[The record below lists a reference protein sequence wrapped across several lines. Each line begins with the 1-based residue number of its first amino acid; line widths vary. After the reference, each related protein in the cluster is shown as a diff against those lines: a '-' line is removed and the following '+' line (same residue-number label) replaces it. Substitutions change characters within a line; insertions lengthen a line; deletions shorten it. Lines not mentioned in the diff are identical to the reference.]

1 MTTLERL
8 IDLLEHDAANNKD
21 ELVIKGIKYSIQTAK
36 NLLDKEKFQLDRQF
50 DEGWI
55 SCLKNQNQ

>member
-21 ELVIKGIKYSIQTAK
+21 ERIIKGIKYSIRTAQ
-36 NLLDKEKFQLDRQF
+36 NLLEREKFQLDRQF